1 MLRGSALFGLVALA
15 FAASLWAPLATYG
28 LSLALFG
35 GAHVAA
41 ELRFVDAR
49 MGPRFGQRVRA
60 GILALLGAVVLLRG
74 LRIAGAVDGPAGTR
88 LELIAVL
95 GLGLVVLPM
104 ARQVSW
110 ARGAMAVA
118 LLLGLVAGIVEDPA
132 GTMLLLAVLHN
143 GTPILLLLAGA
154 EGEERRRRLPGTLL
168 AFLVLPALMAS
179 GLPAQLASGLPI
191 PGLGATGGPAPP
203 LLDLGPL
210 HRHLGVYLPAGLQDH
225 ERALDLFRAAVLAQ
239 CLHYTWVIGVLPGL
253 VGRPQRSWL
262 GLAALPAGPFA
273 LAVAGLSLLS
283 FVGWSEDFA
292 GTRAMYGLVAAVHA
306 WIELPALLV
315 VWLRPTRGLALQG
328 SP

>member
-1 MLRGSALFGLVALA
+1 MLRGPVLFGLVALS
-15 FAASLWAPLATYG
+15 FASSLWAPLATYG

-49 MGPRFGQRVRA
+49 MGPRFGRRVRA

-74 LRIAGAVDGPAGTR
+74 LRIAGEVDGLAGAR

-95 GLGLVVLPM
+95 GLGLLVLPM
-104 ARQVSW
+104 ARQARR
-110 ARGAMAVA
+110 ARGALAVA
-118 LLLGLVAGIVEDPA
+118 LLVGLAAGIGEDPA

-143 GTPILLLLAGA
+143 GTPLLLLLAA
-154 EGEERRRRLPGTLL
+154 TEGEERRRRLPAALL

-179 GLPAQLASGLPI
+179 GLPASWLC
-191 PGLGATGGPAPP
+191 ATVGPSPP
-203 LLDLGPL
+203 LMDLGPL
-210 HRHLGVYLPAGLQDH
+210 HRHLGVYLPAGLRDH

-253 VGRPQRSWL
+253 VGRPRRSWL

-273 LAVAGLSLLS
+273 LAVAGLSLLA

-292 GTRAMYGLVAAVHA
+292 GTRAMYGLIAAVHA

-315 VWLRPTRGLALQG
+315 VWLRPVRGPVLQG